1 MATSTTRNQIT
12 VISATVLV
20 AVELLV
26 AGVAAGW
33 ALAGMLG
40 LGEIGAWI
48 FEGIGVLIAL
58 YLIVVFHR
66 TASHNSAARGL

>member
-1 MATSTTRNQIT
+1 MATSTSRNQIT

-40 LGEIGAWI
+40 LGEVGAWI
-48 FEGIGVLIAL
+48 FEGIGALIAL
-58 YLIVVFHR
+58 YLIVMFHR
-66 TASHNSAARGL
+66 TAVRNSTPRAR